1 MNAKINEI
9 FPPFMNLAKLGF
21 NFGIQGMQFTAVSS
35 TAENQTLATITDF
48 SFSDKLRLNS
58 ELATLLKKEGK
69 TGAVG
74 KAAKKSAKA
83 SDGDKPK
90 RKAAPGTLA
99 WMALVKHCKTT
110 MAERFE
116 GCTKEPER
124 LTICKAIRSEDS
136 ATYDAFIKEFKENH
150 GSSAPADAD
159 AAEDADADAAEPE
172 PVVPAPTPASK
183 AEKLAAAKAAAAA
196 KKAAPASEAKKPVK
210 KAEPASEA
218 KAPAAA
224 GEAKKAKKPV
234 KSAKAAAA
242 KTAAAAETQDAMPQI
257 EIDGENYFHD
267 RSNNGL
273 WKVEEDNTFGAW
285 VGYYQPTDAES
296 PIRFTDSME

>member
-1 MNAKINEI
+1 M
-9 FPPFMNLAKLGF
+9 
-21 NFGIQGMQFTAVSS
+21 S
-35 TAENQTLATITDF
+35 TDLFDQTLATITDF

-99 WMALVKHCKTT
+99 WMAFVKHCKTT

-150 GSSAPADAD
+150 SSSAPADDAD
-159 AAEDADADAAEPE
+159 AVEDDADAAEPE

-218 KAPAAA
+218 KAPAA
-224 GEAKKAKKPV
+224 EAKKAKKPV
-234 KSAKAAAA
+234 KSAKTAAA
-242 KTAAAAETQDAMPQI
+242 KAAAETQDAMPQI

-285 VGYYQPTDAES
+285 VGYYQPNNEEE
-296 PIRFTDSME
+296 PIRHTDSME

>member
-1 MNAKINEI
+1 M
-9 FPPFMNLAKLGF
+9 
-21 NFGIQGMQFTAVSS
+21 S
-35 TAENQTLATITDF
+35 TDLFDQTLATITDF

-83 SDGDKPK
+83 SDGEKPK

-99 WMALVKHCKTT
+99 WMAFVKHCKTT

-150 GSSAPADAD
+150 SSSAPAD
-159 AAEDADADAAEPE
+159 DADADAAEPE

-196 KKAAPASEAKKPVK
+196 KKAAPATPATSAPEAKKPVK

-218 KAPAAA
+218 KAA
-224 GEAKKAKKPV
+224 EAKKAKKPV
-234 KSAKAAAA
+234 KSAKTAAAAA
-242 KTAAAAETQDAMPQI
+242 KAAAETPTMPQI

-273 WKVEEDNTFGAW
+273 WKVEEDDTFGAW
-285 VGYYQPTDAES
+285 VGYYQPNNEEE
-296 PIRFTDSME
+296 PIRHTDSME